1 MNITINSKNL
11 LKAAQKVGGCIK
23 SSNTLPILDCLLL
36 HAYGNEIILTASD
49 NEIRA
54 TTKVAATVERQVD
67 CCIDY
72 NQITGILKSFP
83 SAPVELEFSD
93 KYVKLVCGE
102 SRYVLPVSD
111 FTAFPKTQN
120 VDWQNP
126 INMDT
131 DDLCSSLKRAVKFTD
146 PTDDF
151 RGIRNVIVQ
160 SLNNNLKVKAMTAF
174 MAFSES
180 VMECPQDFKVLL
192 SNRAASFLAT
202 QPIEEETMVMDHTD
216 SNVRFST
223 ETTTITIIQ
232 PEQSPPDVD
241 KLLEGKE
248 INHRITVNKENF
260 IRAINALMQ
269 LSAVSFSPLKLDFTK
284 KEVVINCDDKF
295 LELKGKEVCIA
306 TLEGEEFTTGFN
318 GKILATVL
326 GMVDGEE
333 ATLEVADPKRMA
345 FVNTGKIKMLAT
357 AYGI

>member
-1 MNITINSKNL
+1 
-11 LKAAQKVGGCIK
+11 
-23 SSNTLPILDCLLL
+23 
-36 HAYGNEIILTASD
+36 
-49 NEIRA
+49 
-54 TTKVAATVERQVD
+54 
-67 CCIDY
+67 
-72 NQITGILKSFP
+72 
-83 SAPVELEFSD
+83 
-93 KYVKLVCGE
+93 
-102 SRYVLPVSD
+102 
-111 FTAFPKTQN
+111 
-120 VDWQNP
+120 
-126 INMDT
+126 
-131 DDLCSSLKRAVKFTD
+131 
-146 PTDDF
+146 
-151 RGIRNVIVQ
+151 
-160 SLNNNLKVKAMTAF
+160 MTAF